1 MSAAAAAAAVGASSK
16 RRARSSSH
24 SSSSSSSSSDI
35 DFINVSFDFT
45 SPTDIDFHSIKRQLQ
60 QLFYTY
66 STRDEQLDLGKVA
79 DHVIG
84 LAASSGVGTVVKVD
98 QEDDSDPYAFVSL
111 VDLKDTSSAASQT
124 LHNFFSARLASK
136 SVGSSSSASQA
147 ISDVLSSSNTAHRP
161 YLVLH
166 ERMVNLPAQIA
177 TPLYRILAQE
187 IESQLAQKPTHL
199 IFFARIFSAAAF
211 SSDEESASENGASS
225 TKQQQQKKK
234 RRRGTKTKTS
244 SSSSAADAL
253 RRLQSGAAPIG
264 GGANG
269 KDQTSMGAAGSDHHA
284 FHPEDEFILKHAT
297 AAHIFRFPPPKDAA
311 DTYEAPMYGRM
322 LLVEYAKLP
331 VLLQDLE
338 QAFGQPAAAA

>member
-1 MSAAAAAAAVGASSK
+1 MSLWID
-16 RRARSSSH
+16 
-24 SSSSSSSSSDI
+24 DI

-111 VDLKDTSSAASQT
+111 VNLKDTCSSASQT

-136 SVGSSSSASQA
+136 SVGSSSTASQA

-187 IESQLAQKPTHL
+187 IESQVAQRRSFQL
-199 IFFARIFSAAAF
+199 RRRIGIGRRCIFHEASATK
-211 SSDEESASENGASS
+211 EE
-225 TKQQQQKKK
+225 TKK
-234 RRRGTKTKTS
+234 RDK
-244 SSSSAADAL
+244 DEDVDVIIV
-253 RRLQSGAAPIG
+253 IG
-264 GGANG
+264 C
-269 KDQTSMGAAGSDHHA
+269 
-284 FHPEDEFILKHAT
+284 
-297 AAHIFRFPPPKDAA
+297 
-311 DTYEAPMYGRM
+311 
-322 LLVEYAKLP
+322 
-331 VLLQDLE
+331 
-338 QAFGQPAAAA
+338 